1 MAGKNEKQTNTD
13 VIEKVEETTYKAIA
27 KQFIKYDGKFLAD
40 GDEFQ
45 VKESDVKELKAFAHI
60 DIPKEAVSQEIVPPV
75 DPGAG
80 QEEGKVDGENGG
92 Q

>member
-27 KQFIKYDGKFLAD
+27 KQFIKYDGEFLAA

-45 VKESDVKELKAFAHI
+45 VKESDAEELKAFADI
-60 DIPKEAVSQEIVPPV
+60 DIPKEETVPPV
-75 DPGAG
+75 DPDAGAG
-80 QEEGKVDGENGG
+80 QGKVDGENGG